1 MDTETNFLIQM
12 LLAAALF
19 ASIFLL
25 SRSNSRAESELDP
38 KEKE

>member
-1 MDTETNFLIQM
+1 MNVETNFLIQM

-25 SRSNSRAESELDP
+25 SRSNSRAESELNP
-38 KEKE
+38 REKE